1 MSRRRPPSR
10 NECPSLR
17 TAEKAPAPTSVRLHR
32 RLCRGLYD
40 DSRHHS
46 QASRKEPVVR
56 ITKEQA
62 AENRARVVDAA
73 TELFREKGFDA
84 VGVAELMRAAGM
96 THGGFYNHFESKE
109 ALEAAAC
116 EGVFAKSVA
125 KVLAI
130 AEIPDA
136 EDRRRAFEDY
146 RSRYVSPAARD
157 ATAPSCPMVAFA
169 GDVSRQ
175 SAEVREAYAAGLRA
189 YLDAFARAAASGDG
203 REAGR
208 GRAMRQFYELVGAL
222 TLARSVAA
230 ADPELSDEILA
241 AARA

>member
-1 MSRRRPPSR
+1 M
-10 NECPSLR
+10 
-17 TAEKAPAPTSVRLHR
+17 
-32 RLCRGLYD
+32 
-40 DSRHHS
+40 
-46 QASRKEPVVR
+46 R

-73 TELFREKGFDA
+73 TNLFREKGFDA

-125 KVLAI
+125 KVQAI

-136 EDRRRAFEDY
+136 EDRRRTFEDY

-157 ATAPSCPMVAFA
+157 ASAPGCPMVAFA

-189 YLDAFARAAASGDG
+189 YLDAFARAGEPGAAD
-203 REAGR
+203 RR
-208 GRAMRQFYELVGAL
+208 RAIKQFSELVGAL